1 MHIDILIAGLP
12 QLSQVLTRIGQ
23 VPNVISARRKR

>member
-1 MHIDILIAGLP
+1 MQIKISISGLP

-23 VPNVISARRKR
+23 LPNVISARRKR